1 MGQENG
7 CQRSDGVDHR
17 RAHHARKW
25 LGVGA
30 MTLGV
35 GAAVVGGAG
44 VAAADT
50 GTSDGSSSSAG
61 AGDSAS
67 SSSAPANGTTST
79 GAPKK
84 NRGAVNVTKSA
95 TSTKPRPKPAS
106 TKPSTSSTDSPS
118 STTSGVSESAAGPE
132 SAVSE
137 SESAEVAPATTT
149 SSAATKGHKKGS
161 KAASTKPVTTLK
173 TNSAADTGAGVN
185 SASAAVA
192 QTRSTA
198 AGTPTASAS
207 ATTAAVAAVTANPTV
222 STAATARSPIALPT
236 PNKLL
241 KGLQDFGRNVYLT
254 VTNQIYG
261 VRRNLETLRDDLGNV
276 LGITRNVITKAL
288 PYGNPA
294 LNTQYFVRA
303 QDYFSSALAT
313 VAMAYGQLTGT
324 TPDLQ
329 DFIDRAQ
336 TVDSLFYTNHKIY
349 LGPGSTQFV
358 IPSDSYEVLQDKG
371 VRIISRSY
379 GIYQGDK
386 AFNDLTNGLQD
397 ASKAMIVTIT
407 GPVTGYQGTGLKT
420 ATVIGV
426 DNVNGT
432 VTLNDPTR
440 SDGQGLTMSVDD
452 FMDAWGKQ
460 RYQLV
465 TTQLASAP
473 LTPPPA
479 PSTTRLAWSLPAPDR
494 IGQALQH
501 AATALAQAVVHQ
513 IDGAQDSLSTLGFDV
528 ARTFGVADSH
538 AIAAPSPGDLE
549 YGNYSANLPYWVYQG
564 NYGTCALMA
573 TAAVIGQFTNPDPAD
588 MAALGQRI
596 IDMAESTASGV
607 KQGVMYVDGKGGTAL
622 EDVVGLLNMNGL
634 NADYTT
640 YLKGEDELAK
650 ANLIAALNQQQGV
663 IVGVNNAVVYNA
675 YTRQYFG
682 QDQTWYPEDANPQ
695 LNHAVVVLSVNL
707 TKGVVYLN
715 DSAPPHGQG
724 LAVPIDE
731 FMKAWKTGGFATVT
745 AERPLV

>member
-7 CQRSDGVDHR
+7 CPRSDGVDHR
-17 RAHHARKW
+17 RALNARKW
-25 LGVGA
+25 LGAGA

-35 GAAVVGGAG
+35 GAAMVGGAG

-50 GTSDGSSSSAG
+50 GAGDGSSTSAG
-61 AGDSAS
+61 AGESAA

-84 NRGAVNVTKSA
+84 KNRGAVNATKSA
-95 TSTKPRPKPAS
+95 TPTKPRPKPA
-106 TKPSTSSTDSPS
+106 TSSTDSAS
-118 STTSGVSESAAGPE
+118 STTSGVSQPATGSE

-137 SESAEVAPATTT
+137 SQSAEVDPATSTPP
-149 SSAATKGHKKGS
+149 AATKGHKRGS
-161 KAASTKPVTTLK
+161 KTSSTTKPVTTLK
-173 TNSAADTGAGVN
+173 SNSTAESGTGVN
-185 SASAAVA
+185 GASAATA
-192 QTRSTA
+192 QASATTA
-198 AGTPTASAS
+198 ATPPASAS
-207 ATTAAVAAVTANPTV
+207 ATTAVAAVTANPTV

-358 IPSDSYEVLQDKG
+358 TPSDSYELLQDKG

-386 AFNDLTNGLQD
+386 AFNDLANGLQD

-473 LTPPPA
+473 LTPPPT
-479 PSTTRLAWSLPAPDR
+479 PGTTRLAWSLPAPDR

-513 IDGAQDSLSTLGFDV
+513 IDGAQDNLSTLGFDV

-588 MAALGQRI
+588 MVALGQQI
-596 IDMAESTASGV
+596 INMAESTASGV
-607 KQGVMYVDGKGGTAL
+607 QQGAMYVDGRGGTAL

-682 QDQTWYPEDANPQ
+682 QDETWYPEDANPQ

-745 AERPLV
+745 AERPLG

>member
-1 MGQENG
+1 
-7 CQRSDGVDHR
+7 
-17 RAHHARKW
+17 
-25 LGVGA
+25 

-35 GAAVVGGAG
+35 GAAMVGGAG

-50 GTSDGSSSSAG
+50 GAGDGSSTSAG
-61 AGDSAS
+61 AGESAA

-84 NRGAVNVTKSA
+84 KNRGAVNATKSA
-95 TSTKPRPKPAS
+95 TPTKPRPKPA
-106 TKPSTSSTDSPS
+106 TSSTDSAS
-118 STTSGVSESAAGPE
+118 STTSGVSQPATGSE

-137 SESAEVAPATTT
+137 SQSAEVDPATSTPP
-149 SSAATKGHKKGS
+149 AATKGHKRGS
-161 KAASTKPVTTLK
+161 KTSSTTKPVTTLK
-173 TNSAADTGAGVN
+173 SNSTAESGTGVN
-185 SASAAVA
+185 GASAATA
-192 QTRSTA
+192 QASATTA
-198 AGTPTASAS
+198 ATPPASAS
-207 ATTAAVAAVTANPTV
+207 ATTAVAAVTANPTV

-358 IPSDSYEVLQDKG
+358 TPSDSYELLQDKG

-386 AFNDLTNGLQD
+386 AFNDLANGLQD

-440 SDGQGLTMSVDD
+440 TDGQGLTMSVDD

-473 LTPPPA
+473 LTPPPT
-479 PSTTRLAWSLPAPDR
+479 PGTTRLAWSLPAPDR

-513 IDGAQDSLSTLGFDV
+513 IDGAQDNLSTLGFDV

-588 MAALGQRI
+588 MVALGQQI
-596 IDMAESTASGV
+596 INMAESTASGV
-607 KQGVMYVDGKGGTAL
+607 QQGAMYVDGRGGTAL

-682 QDQTWYPEDANPQ
+682 QDETWYPEDANPQ

-745 AERPLV
+745 AERPLG

>member
-1 MGQENG
+1 MSQDNG
-7 CQRSDGVDHR
+7 RPRSDGVDHR

-25 LGVGA
+25 LGAGA

-35 GAAVVGGAG
+35 GAAMVGAAG

-50 GTSDGSSSSAG
+50 GAGDGSSTSAG
-61 AGDSAS
+61 AGDSAA
-67 SSSAPANGTTST
+67 SSSAPAHGTTST

-84 NRGAVNVTKSA
+84 KNRGAVNATKSA
-95 TSTKPRPKPAS
+95 TPTKPA
-106 TKPSTSSTDSPS
+106 TSPTDSAS
-118 STTSGVSESAAGPE
+118 STTTGVSESSAGSE
-132 SAVSE
+132 SVGSE
-137 SESAEVAPATTT
+137 SESAEAAPATST
-149 SSAATKGHKKGS
+149 SSAATKGHKRGS
-161 KAASTKPVTTLK
+161 KTASTTTKPVTTLK
-173 TNSAADTGAGVN
+173 STAAAESGTEVN
-185 SASAAVA
+185 SASAAAA
-192 QTRSTA
+192 QTRATA
-198 AGTPTASAS
+198 AATTTASAS

-261 VRRNLETLRDDLGNV
+261 VRRNLETLRDDLGNI

-294 LNTQYFVRA
+294 LNSQYFVRA

-358 IPSDSYEVLQDKG
+358 TPSDSYELLQDKG

-397 ASKAMIVTIT
+397 ASKAMIVSIT

-473 LTPPPA
+473 LTPPPT
-479 PSTTRLAWSLPAPDR
+479 PGTTRLAWSLPAPDR

-513 IDGAQDSLSTLGFDV
+513 IDGAQDNLSTLGFDV

-538 AIAAPSPGDLE
+538 VIAAPSPGDLE
-549 YGNYSANLPYWVYQG
+549 YGNYTANLPYWVYQG

-573 TAAVIGQFTNPDPAD
+573 TAAVIGQFTNPDPAN
-588 MAALGQRI
+588 MVALGQQI

-607 KQGVMYVDGKGGTAL
+607 QQGAMYVDGRGGTAL

-682 QDQTWYPEDANPQ
+682 QDETWYPEDANPQ

-745 AERPLV
+745 AERPLG